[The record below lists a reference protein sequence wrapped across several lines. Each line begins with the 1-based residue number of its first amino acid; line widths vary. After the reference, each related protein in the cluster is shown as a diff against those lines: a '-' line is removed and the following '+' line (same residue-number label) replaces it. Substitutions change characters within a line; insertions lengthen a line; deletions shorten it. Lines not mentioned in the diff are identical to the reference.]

1 MIIAIPVMHTDVGNL
16 EKINFAISPIINAT
30 NGYYYL
36 GSKGKTFE
44 ERVQIL
50 GGTC

>member
-1 MIIAIPVMHTDVGNL
+1 MIIPIPVMHTNVGNL
-16 EKINFAISPIINAT
+16 EEINFAISPIINAA
-30 NGYYYL
+30 NDYYYL
-36 GSKGKTFE
+36 SSKGKTFA